1 MFRGRQENYGPVFF
15 TKFDHAIMKKGKK
28 ILAEMD
34 NLCLKDKLTQE
45 LAFKTLFEDSGA
57 SIIIIDKEGFYLY
70 VNSRAAGVMGGSP
83 EEIIGRSLHD
93 FLPPKTAKKYLERNR
108 QLIETGLT
116 EKYEDTFELP
126 TGIRTFLI
134 TDNVLKDEND
144 QGYAIQSSSIDIT
157 DRKKAEQALHESEK
171 MYRLIT
177 QNLPGTT
184 VLLYDRDL
192 RYLLVEGYLHPE
204 LGFTT
209 NELVGKTL
217 WEVLPHGRAEQLA
230 AVYENVFKGI
240 PIENYISEFKDRVF
254 SINFIPVKNSQGIID
269 HGLVVSQDITERKQA
284 EQILRE
290 NETRLREL
298 NATKDKFFS
307 IIAHDLKSPFNS
319 ILGLS
324 NYIIDQIKDR
334 KFEDLEEYAATIRD
348 SSQRTLGLLSNLL
361 DWARS
366 QTGKMEFNAERT
378 EITQLIMQ
386 EIELLIDSAKQKS
399 ISIDTDFP
407 GQIFVR
413 VDQSMFKTVIRN
425 LISNA
430 IKYTRVGGKI
440 LISLRESFNHI
451 EMSVVDNGI
460 GIKKEQLEQLFRIEQ
475 NQSTRGTQNEKGT
488 GLGLILC
495 KEFVERHGGKIW
507 VESEPGKGSCFLFT
521 VPQL

>member
-1 MFRGRQENYGPVFF
+1 
-15 TKFDHAIMKKGKK
+15 MKKGKK
-28 ILAEMD
+28 ILAGMD
-34 NLCLKDKLTQE
+34 NLCLKEKLNPE
-45 LAFKTLFEDSGA
+45 LTYKTLFEDSGA

-108 QLIETGLT
+108 LLIETGLT

-126 TGIRTFLI
+126 TGTRTFLI
-134 TDNVLKDEND
+134 TDNVLKDENN

-157 DRKKAEQALHESEK
+157 ERKKAEGALHESEK

-192 RYLLVEGYLHPE
+192 RYLLVEGYLHSE

-217 WEVLPHGRAEQLA
+217 WEVLPSERAVQLA

-254 SINFIPVKNSQGIID
+254 SVNFIPVKNSQGLID
-269 HGLVVSQDITERKQA
+269 HGLVVSQDITERNRA
-284 EQILRE
+284 EQVLRE

-319 ILGLS
+319 ILGFS

-334 KFEDLEEYAATIRD
+334 KFENLEDYAATIRD
-348 SSQRTLGLLSNLL
+348 SSQRTLALLSNLL

-366 QTGKMEFNAERT
+366 QTGKMEFNAEKT

-386 EIELLIDSAKQKS
+386 EVELLVDSAIQKS
-399 ISIDTDFP
+399 ISINTDLPDKVFAH
-407 GQIFVR
+407 

-430 IKYTRVGGKI
+430 IKYTRIGGKV
-440 LISLRESFNHI
+440 LISLKELSEYI
-451 EMSVVDNGI
+451 EVSVADNGI
-460 GIKKEQLEQLFRIEQ
+460 GIKKEHLEQLFRIDQ
-475 NQSTRGTQNEKGT
+475 NQSTLGTQNEKGT

-495 KEFVERHGGKIW
+495 MEFVERHGGEIW
-507 VESEPGKGSCFLFT
+507 VESEPNNGSCFRFSISK
-521 VPQL
+521 